1 MKVLNLQINEN
12 ELSILNHIVN
22 EMQTEVEV
30 SIKENYGEHR
40 LTSYN
45 SLWDKVQDLRGE
57 LLDDE
62 GQIL

>member
-12 ELSILNHIVN
+12 ELDILNHIIN
-22 EMQTEVEV
+22 EMQTEVEA
-30 SIKENYGEHR
+30 SIEENYGKHR
-40 LTSYN
+40 LTSYR